1 MDSPL
6 PSNSDLIAY
15 SQALTWDDI
24 EARKRRFNEALKGL
38 ATGDAANTLP
48 LEQLSAAAGVPLS
61 TYYPAEDSD
70 GANLIVAEERGQ
82 RYIMG
87 AWVSNRYR
95 SGKPLLKTVVPYNL
109 NPAVNHSNIALTDD
123 DLERMRAL
131 GAEIELGLVHSSG
144 AEPTHD
150 EMENYMR
157 TYSQFAQRI
166 GIPPRLDRE
175 ACDYQIEAHI
185 APGVGYHR
193 TRAALEG
200 IMSALAAT
208 SEETGLHTAIMSTY
222 PTLSDFRMSEDP
234 KVKTAVDL
242 MLDVNGLFPE
252 QAQRLAAA
260 QARYHIDP
268 DTCHYVQM
276 FRIHGCH
283 IHLDLA
289 GRSEALGLL
298 TFYTMLRSA
307 TAIANAAVLKG
318 GPFVNGTC
326 DPELLCAR
334 EYIRRTTVT
343 GRFLGMPLSPHFGP
357 GDLDKYAHLLRSERV
372 NAAARALLYNDD
384 TAGEPVSAM
393 HNPIGRVRPDL
404 ASSKRVCTVES
415 TGMPANISVSRMAAV
430 LTDFEFSHILIEHYF
445 RKYGCDLE
453 PMFNDHTLWSILG
466 PLDRDTFTR
475 LHDMSDRECS
485 DIVLTTA
492 TGARMT
498 LVDFYEMK
506 RRYMHRALA
515 EIMEVTPRDID
526 DVYTSMMRMLE
537 PPSGHTA
544 QTVEQFVSDP
554 KLRSTGNWGRILRDT
569 FIEEGGTPGAHN
581 PDAVMRVVN
590 RIHDALC
597 ARYLE
602 GTQG

>member
-6 PSNSDLIAY
+6 PSNDDLVAY
-15 SQALTWDDI
+15 SRALAWDAV
-24 EARKRRFNEALKGL
+24 EARKRRFNEALKAL
-38 ATGDAANTLP
+38 AASDQADTLP
-48 LEQLSAAAGVPLS
+48 LDQLAEATGVPLS
-61 TYYPAEDSD
+61 TYYPAEDTA
-70 GANLIVAEERGQ
+70 GANLIMAEDQGQ

-87 AWVSNRYR
+87 AWVSSRYR
-95 SGKPLLKTVVPYNL
+95 SGKPLLKTVSPYNL
-109 NPAVNHSNIALTDD
+109 NPAVNHTNIALTDD
-123 DLERMRAL
+123 HLERMRAL
-131 GAEIELGLVHSSG
+131 GAEVELGLVHSSG
-144 AEPTHD
+144 AAPTHD
-150 EMENYMR
+150 EMETYMR
-157 TYSQFAQRI
+157 TYSQYAQRI

-185 APGVGYHR
+185 APGTGYHR

-200 IMSALAAT
+200 IMVALAAT
-208 SEETGLHTAIMSTY
+208 SEETGLRTTIMSSY

-242 MLDVNGLFPE
+242 MLDVNSLFPE

-326 DPELLCAR
+326 DPERLCVR
-334 EYIRRTTVT
+334 EYIRQTTVT
-343 GRFLGMPLSPHFGP
+343 GRFLGMPLSPHFMP
-357 GDLDKYAHLLRSERV
+357 GDLDKYAYLMRSERV
-372 NAAARALLYNDD
+372 NAAARALLCNDD
-384 TAGEPVSAM
+384 TAGELVSAM

-445 RKYGCDLE
+445 RQHGCNLE
-453 PMFNDHTLWSILG
+453 PMYDDHTLWSILG

-475 LHDMSDRECS
+475 LHDMSDRECT

-498 LVDFYEMK
+498 LVEFYEMK

-515 EIMEVTPRDID
+515 RIMEVTPRDID
-526 DVYTSMMRMLE
+526 DVYTSLVRMLE
-537 PPSGHTA
+537 PPSGDTA

-554 KLRSTGNWGRILRDT
+554 KLRSTGNWGRILRNA
-569 FIEEGGTPGAHN
+569 FVEEGGAPGDHN

-590 RIHDALC
+590 RIHDALR
-597 ARYLE
+597 ARYLD
-602 GTQG
+602 GARG